1 VLVQRQVDLQAG
13 WGDGLQAAQDYIFST
28 RRLSFM
34 SSSSAKPSF
43 YYGWVNVVMGAII
56 MLATLPGRTH
66 GLGLITEPLLKDLQ
80 LDRVTYAE
88 INLWATLMGALF
100 CLPIG
105 GLIDRLGVRL
115 VAAVVAALL
124 GVVVWQMSVFAGSI
138 AWFFIL
144 VMLTRGLGQS
154 ALSVTSITAVGK
166 WFPRRNGAAMGV
178 YSVLMTL
185 FFMAAF
191 YVVGNVAVPQRGWRA
206 AWAEIAMALLF
217 VVTPLVLLLVRNS
230 PESCGVAPDSGEA
243 KAESGRRRN
252 YTLAEALRT
261 PAFWV
266 FAGGISM
273 FGLVSSGLGLFNQSV
288 FAERGFG
295 RETFVNFMTTS
306 AFIGLVGQFAAGWA
320 MSRVSVC
327 RLLAVALLVYGI
339 ALGCLP
345 YVTTLA
351 HLWIFAVGAGM
362 AGGAFTVLFFA
373 IWSQAYGREHLGRI
387 QSAAQILTVLT
398 SALGPLA
405 FAKCHELKHSYSPIL
420 FTLAVIVLVLGV
432 VAWWTSLPASTP
444 MEEMPQAAAAKA
456 A

>member
-1 VLVQRQVDLQAG
+1 MS
-13 WGDGLQAAQDYIFST
+13 FSAN
-28 RRLSFM
+28 
-34 SSSSAKPSF
+34 SSPRF
-43 YYGWVNVVMGAII
+43 YYGWVNVVMGALI

-66 GLGLITEPLLKDLQ
+66 GLGLITAPLLKDLN
-80 LDRVTYAE
+80 LDQVTFAE
-88 INLWATLMGALF
+88 INLWATLIGALF

-105 GLIDRLGVRL
+105 GLIDRFGVRL
-115 VAAVVAALL
+115 VTTIVAALL

-166 WFPRRNGAAMGV
+166 WFPGRNGAAMGV
-178 YSVLMTL
+178 YSVLMTMC
-185 FFMAAF
+185 FMVAF
-191 YVVGNVAVPQRGWRA
+191 YVVGNIAVPQRGWRA

-217 VVTPLVLLLVRNS
+217 VVAPLVLLLVRNS
-230 PESCGVAPDSGEA
+230 PESCGVAPQTGG
-243 KAESGRRRN
+243 AETESHSRRS

-273 FGLVSSGLGLFNQSV
+273 FGLVSSGLGLFNQFV

-306 AFIGLVGQFAAGWA
+306 AFIGLVGQFTAGWA
-320 MSRVSVC
+320 MSRMSVC
-327 RLLAVALLVYGI
+327 RLLSLALVVYGI
-339 ALGCLP
+339 ALVCLP
-345 YVTTLA
+345 FVMTLA
-351 HLWIFAVGAGM
+351 HLWIFAVGAGT

-373 IWSQAYGREHLGRI
+373 VWSQAYGREHLGRI

-405 FAKCHELKHSYSPIL
+405 FAKCYALNHSYSPIL
-420 FTLAVIVLVLGV
+420 FALAAVVLVFGIA
-432 VAWWTSLPASTP
+432 AWWISLPSSEPVAQI
-444 MEEMPQAAAAKA
+444 PQPAATKA
-456 A
+456 